1 MMSSSA
7 SAAQAAPAS
16 GTVGEFGGAPAVRWA
31 LPNGLTVIHRETAG
45 RGITAATILIR
56 GGVLE
61 EAPEKAGVASL
72 VADTLLKGAAGKSAS
87 EIALALD
94 RLGASAEFGA
104 TSDYLDGSLVALG
117 PRFADAW
124 RIFSEALTRPT
135 FPFDQVEKERQN
147 TLSEIEAVEDHIFD
161 ASSRELNRRIYGP
174 HPYSRLVIGDA
185 PTVEALRRED
195 LAAYHRRVCIPQNA
209 VLSVVGPIRRDEL
222 QALLDSTL
230 SGWTSTAP
238 ARPKEFGVA
247 VRVGQEVVH
256 LQKKFQQGYLMIA
269 TLAPSVGSPDAPPL
283 KLAAAVLGGG
293 MSSRLFMTLREQY
306 GLGYELAALYPS
318 KVETS
323 KFVSYIGVDPAQ
335 LDAAYRLM
343 MQQIETLR
351 MEPVSKDELVAAKAY
366 VRGGYLLDHQT
377 AERQSWYLAWW
388 QLMGRGFEFDG
399 RYLDELQRVTPEDI
413 LRVSREHLDP
423 SRALVLFVHPQETP
437 AAKPVE
443 KR

>member
-1 MMSSSA
+1 MSSS
-7 SAAQAAPAS
+7 SKPAAAAPAS
-16 GTVGEFGGAPAVRWA
+16 GPVVEFGGALAVSWVM
-31 LPNGLTVIHRETAG
+31 PNGLRVIHRETAG

-61 EAPEKAGVASL
+61 EAPEKAGVANL
-72 VADTLLKGAAGKSAS
+72 VADTLLKGAAGKSAT
-87 EIALALD
+87 EIALSLD

-124 RIFSEALTRPT
+124 RIFAMSLVRPT
-135 FPFDQVEKERQN
+135 FPIDQVEKERQN

-161 ASSRELNRRIYGP
+161 ASSRELNRRLYGA
-174 HPYSRLVIGDA
+174 HPYSRLVSGESS
-185 PTVEALRRED
+185 TVESLKRED
-195 LAAYHRRVCIPQNA
+195 LTAYHQRVCIPRNA
-209 VLSVVGPIRRDEL
+209 VLAIVGPIRREEL

-230 SGWTSTAP
+230 SEWTSTAP
-238 ARPKEFGVA
+238 AHPQEFGVA
-247 VRVGQEVVH
+247 VRVGQEVIH

-269 TLAPSVGSPDAPPL
+269 TLAPSVSSPDAPAL
-283 KLAAAVLGGG
+283 KLASAVLGGG

-351 MEPVSKDELVAAKAY
+351 QDPVSKDELVAAKAY

-388 QLMGRGFEFDG
+388 QLMGRGFEFDS
-399 RYLDELQRVTPEDI
+399 RYLDELQRVTPEDV
-413 LRVSREHLDP
+413 LRVAKEHLDP
-423 SRALVLFVHPQETP
+423 SRALVLFVHPQEGKVP
-437 AAKPVE
+437 AKIP
-443 KR
+443 